1 MVQTIHRLLN
11 PESDIFTVLYFY
23 KFEKGTVPGRGS
35 SSFFQVNQLLI
46 CK

>member
-1 MVQTIHRLLN
+1 MVQTIRRLLN

-23 KFEKGTVPGRGS
+23 KFEKGVVPGRGN
-35 SSFFQVNQLLI
+35 SSFLLVNQLLI

>member
-1 MVQTIHRLLN
+1 MVQTIRRLLN

-23 KFEKGTVPGRGS
+23 KFEKGAVPGGN
-35 SSFFQVNQLLI
+35 SSFLLVNQLLI